1 MVAMIGGCAGSKG
14 PDPVGTLTPLGGTVE
29 ILRGDAWEAVT
40 EPTELAPGDQVQSG
54 EDGSARLQVSD
65 AGSIEIGPSS
75 RVRLT
80 ADGSELMRGE
90 ALAQG
95 SGFGLSL
102 GRTTVIPLETAA
114 FRVDRGLS
122 TTVGVYRGAA
132 EISALGN
139 PVQVEALWQAV
150 VVANAVPTDPSP
162 LVVTPT
168 DPWDQQMLGSAIDV
182 GLRLRRIEL
191 GVRGQLDR
199 RVQAAKLVADALP
212 DPMAPKRVRGL
223 IREHAAGPGTV
234 FVALA
239 LATQSS
245 ARGGVLRTA
254 STILHRLRLGASWIV
269 VVAALDVAR
278 PNLLTAIG
286 RILAAIPGLIDPTSI
301 GDDPTGGPGP
311 DPDPGDPDPPG
322 GCQGSDCPTPP
333 TTDPPPCPEGDDA
346 CATQEAVDQVLD
358 DLPGGLGRNEPSPSP
373 TPTPTLPPL

>member
-1 MVAMIGGCAGSKG
+1 
-14 PDPVGTLTPLGGTVE
+14 
-29 ILRGDAWEAVT
+29 
-40 EPTELAPGDQVQSG
+40 
-54 EDGSARLQVSD
+54 
-65 AGSIEIGPSS
+65 
-75 RVRLT
+75 
-80 ADGSELMRGE
+80 MRGE

-102 GRTTVIPLETAA
+102 GRTTVTPLETAA

-132 EISALGN
+132 ELSALGN
-139 PVQVEALWQAV
+139 PVQVDALWQAV

-162 LVVTPT
+162 LVVRPT

-199 RVQAAKLVADALP
+199 RVKAAKLVADALP

-223 IREHAAGPGTV
+223 IREHAARPGTV

-245 ARGGVLRTA
+245 AQGGVLRTA
-254 STILHRLRLGASWIV
+254 SPASSTASRLGASWIV

-333 TTDPPPCPEGDDA
+333 DHRPSSLPRGRRRVRGAGGRGPGPRRPPGRSRAQRAVAVTHSHAASRRADLSPAVPAPSARSMGLRYAADNVPGSSHA
-346 CATQEAVDQVLD
+346 ASEAAMAGAHDR
-358 DLPGGLGRNEPSPSP
+358 GRGRAP
-373 TPTPTLPPL
+373 